1 MNIIGLE
8 ALFSCKGYRVSYGRT
23 DGQIMQVNLE
33 ADKRYR
39 LKCPYCN
46 SKMNLNRS
54 SYSIA
59 RDLPF
64 GEIKNVFI
72 RYPVRQMRCM
82 RCRKAHSFKP
92 ETIADR
98 ARATKRLL
106 RYTAA
111 FCQYM
116 PATKIAQHL
125 NVSDSTV
132 RSWNQTYLKA
142 ELGEPSLDNLRYVLI
157 DEKSIGKGHNYITI
171 VLNALN
177 GDLLHMAEGKKKESL
192 ELFINKLTE
201 AQKASIRAVCVD
213 RNGAYVKCIEDFLPK
228 ASIAYDKF
236 HLVQNINAVIDQ
248 IRRDLWNQ
256 ARAQNDIISANLIK
270 GQRYNL
276 LRNRCNNNEYQQH
289 RLDELLSVNAPLS
302 EVYLL
307 LDSFKHTLSI
317 ANTLLMESQ
326 LIQWISMAANSCRQ
340 EMVKFAKNLNSVTD
354 KVVNAV
360 RFNLNNG
367 RIESFNRKVAMVIRR
382 ACGYR
387 NLDYL
392 FLNLRQLA
400 REPIPL

>member
-1 MNIIGLE
+1 MNVIGLE

-23 DGQIMQVNLE
+23 DGEIMQVNLE
-33 ADKRYR
+33 TDKRYR
-39 LKCPYCN
+39 LKCPQCN
-46 SKMNLNRS
+46 SKMSLNRIN
-54 SYSIA
+54 YSVV

-64 GEIKNVFI
+64 SEIKSVFI
-72 RYPVRQMRCM
+72 KYPIRQMRCR
-82 RCRKAHSFKP
+82 RCGKTHSFKP
-92 ETIADR
+92 EIIATR

-116 PATKIAQHL
+116 PATKVAQYF
-125 NVSDSTV
+125 NVSDGTV

-142 ELGEPSLDNLRYVLI
+142 ELGEPNLDNLRYLLV
-157 DEKSIGKGHNYITI
+157 DEKSIGRGHSYITI

-177 GDLLHMAEGKKKESL
+177 GGLLHMAEGKKKESL
-192 ELFINKLTE
+192 KLFIDKLDET
-201 AQKASIRAVCVD
+201 QKAGIGAVCVD
-213 RNGAYVKCIEDFLPK
+213 RSGAYTKCIEEFLPK
-228 ASIAYDKF
+228 AKITYDKF
-236 HLVQNINAVIDQ
+236 HLVQNLNAVIDK
-248 IRRDLWNQ
+248 IRRALWNQ
-256 ARAQNDIISANLIK
+256 AREQDDIVSANLIK

-276 LRNRCNNNEYQQH
+276 LRNKSNNTEHQQH

-302 EVYLL
+302 EAYLL

-317 ANTLLMESQ
+317 TNTLLTEDQ
-326 LIQWISMAANSCRQ
+326 LAQWISMAKNSCRS

-367 RIESFNRKVAMVIRR
+367 RIESFNRKIAMVIRR
-382 ACGYR
+382 ACGCR
-387 NLDYL
+387 NLNYL